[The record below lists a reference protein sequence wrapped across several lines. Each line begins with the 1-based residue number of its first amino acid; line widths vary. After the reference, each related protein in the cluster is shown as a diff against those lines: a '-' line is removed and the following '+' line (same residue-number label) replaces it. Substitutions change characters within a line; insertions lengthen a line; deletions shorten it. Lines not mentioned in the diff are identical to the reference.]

1 MWSGRQVHAG
11 NGIDIP
17 AKFGGNFDLIAERQ
31 ERFADHLFIGERTIR
46 FRGVKKIDAALDRLA
61 YEGDHFRPIPKQSR
75 LAVTHASKGEGRNFK
90 SAAAELA
97 LLHRNCLLP
106 LSCALL
112 LNLELGC

>member
-46 FRGVKKIDAALDRLA
+46 FCSVKKIDAALDRLA
-61 YEGDHFRPIPKQSR
+61 DEGDHFRPVPKQPR
-75 LAVTHASKGEGRNFK
+75 LAVTHASQGVGRDFK
-90 SAAAELA
+90 SAAAELT
-97 LLHRNCLLP
+97 LLHRNCLLAF
-106 LSCALL
+106 SGAAL
-112 LNLELGC
+112 EA